1 MIQIDIS
8 KLNSSEYSYYFI
20 VVGIAKRAREIY
32 DGLDIRVKQD
42 DAKPVSL
49 AIDEFLNHKYVFSV
63 NNKQ

>member
-1 MIQIDIS
+1 MIQIDINKMANS
-8 KLNSSEYSYYFI
+8 KYSYYFI

-63 NNKQ
+63 NDRQ

>member
-1 MIQIDIS
+1 MIQIDMN
-8 KLNSSEYSYYFI
+8 KLNNSEYSYYFI

-49 AIDEFLNHKYVFSV
+49 AVDK
-63 NNKQ
+63 NKSS

>member
-1 MIQIDIS
+1 MIQIDINKIANS
-8 KLNSSEYSYYFI
+8 KYSYYFI

-42 DAKPVSL
+42 DVKPVSL

-63 NNKQ
+63 NDKQ